1 MTFKVFYWVIIILTM
16 DRTFNSWLCICVV
29 SIFLTIVC
37 VMYDGVP
44 IIHKSYSQQ
53 RNTTI
58 SSVEHATQIPDGN
71 TVNKPYLS
79 ITMQTIKDPGGYG
92 STGERYN
99 PTNGSVTVLVNE
111 NGSAKDR
118 PTSIVQLRK

>member
-1 MTFKVFYWVIIILTM
+1 MIYGGI
-16 DRTFNSWLCICVV
+16 
-29 SIFLTIVC
+29 
-37 VMYDGVP
+37 P

-58 SSVEHATQIPDGN
+58 SSVENATQIPDAN

-79 ITMQTIKDPGGYG
+79 VTMQTIKDPEGYG

-111 NGSAKDR
+111 SGKQRIDQHPLFAVCDEAQR
-118 PTSIVQLRK
+118 HVRGVEQFHHPGAG